1 MDNIDLSNLSRD
13 EYGKIMDVMRRDQ
26 MLRKQEEQ
34 RVFMMK
40 TEIQRLRQMGTIRP
54 GIDQSRVCG
63 RCQSELGRFLNRG
76 SQCPVCR
83 KQVCKNCRYQDDKI
97 VDFGGIIGGEEWI
110 CMVCWKQIQFK
121 ATSGEWMKELTRSAS
136 EKLRSPS
143 TNVIAAATENLGRSL
158 KYTLRPA
165 FLRHGTSDPSS
176 DTIQNP
182 STDNNNVPR
191 SNTEP
196 NNKLNQ
202 HSHQNFNTE
211 NNVPPRPFYRSRG
224 PIPPRLPTVDPV
236 SNHVP
241 KDPRSPQSDGSGS
254 QESSPK
260 PPLSPALKVYHAAVD
275 MVNQDASRNALG
287 SINSDRKTVY
297 RKVSNRLL
305 DSSSSEDEEDEEES
319 RRYQQQ
325 HQQQQSNSR
334 TSIPPNRSPMRDP
347 PCDRLSNRPNTN
359 ERQSSDEYSTTMS
372 SYRSRSTSTETT
384 TEDFSSATSTTPSGT
399 CLTAAVINCKNRRV
413 SPLRKQRAIAEEAND
428 SRSSPILSN
437 DYSTD
442 SLSRYTGEL
451 INKDGGIDSGV
462 ECGGGGSG
470 GNSGGGGGHRSGS
483 VMSSS
488 SHSGNDGVKN
498 GVIGHYKNPLSTIN
512 TINIS
517 VNSSSESHESQIP
530 DSDATVENV
539 TGVIFRKVT
548 LKKRLDRSQSNRTVQ
563 SEPNSCHHSNRMEG
577 ETGESVQISGKE
589 FMANK
594 SYSADEKG
602 PRSQVQPRNRA
613 LISDSGNGQECT
625 SPVPHISVS
634 DYSESF
640 SHKGSDDSLTEEI
653 FTPQEEDIDR
663 AFAFHSRSLSQSLS
677 SYPKRSDSLSSIY
690 SAAGGGRYGMVPISG
705 EILFSLAYDRIEEKL
720 EVHIKE
726 CRDLAAV
733 DKKRNRSD
741 PYCKLYLLPD
751 RTKHGKRKTRVKR
764 HTLNPNFDEL
774 LQFSLRYADL
784 QNRTL
789 WISVW
794 HSDTFGRNDFLGEV
808 MLPLSCDLFKN
819 QGLRWYPL
827 QDPIDLM
834 DQNICYKGSLVIAL
848 KFVPTST
855 FTSSAASSIISS
867 STTNNSNNNNNNN
880 DNGNPN
886 SIIKSSSIGKLF
898 IVIQGAHN
906 LTATR
911 SNGTSDPFCKSY
923 LLPDK
928 SSKQKTSVMKRTCN
942 PKWNHTFE
950 YEDVSIEELKRRC
963 LELTVWDYDI
973 LTSNDFLGGIRL
985 SLGQGKNNDGGEHVD
1000 WMDSSAEEIHLWSQM
1015 LENINTW
1022 VYGEIRLR
1030 PTLQTRLSR

>member
-34 RVFMMK
+34 RVF
-40 TEIQRLRQMGTIRP
+40 
-54 GIDQSRVCG
+54 
-63 RCQSELGRFLNRG
+63 
-76 SQCPVCR
+76 
-83 KQVCKNCRYQDDKI
+83 
-97 VDFGGIIGGEEWI
+97 
-110 CMVCWKQIQFK
+110 QFK